1 MKKII
6 IAAAALLLGIV
17 SASADNDRPI
27 NVNQLP
33 KASQDFL
40 AAHFGNLQ
48 LAFAVEDPKYM
59 GSEYEVVYTDRTEV
73 EFNTEGEWT
82 SVERRYEAVPAGIVP
97 AEITRYLDT
106 LEFAEGQY
114 IRKIS
119 HNRFEWEVEL
129 SNGLEI
135 EFDTRFNVIGI
146 DD

>member
-1 MKKII
+1 MQIVKDIYLDFYQSEIVLVTAKQGDIGRFLKVT
-6 IAAAALLLGIV
+6 LL
-17 SASADNDRPI
+17 DN
-27 NVNQLP
+27 
-33 KASQDFL
+33 
-40 AAHFGNLQ
+40 GNL
-48 LAFAVEDPKYM
+48 F
-59 GSEYEVVYTDRTEV
+59 S
-73 EFNTEGEWT
+73 
-82 SVERRYEAVPAGIVP
+82 VPAGSSATIARGEVWNYCTINDDGTILAPITADMRPGRVP

-146 DD
+146 DDLYARLRENIP